1 MLTPLETLAIM
12 CILIAGFSA
21 LFIVLM
27 WAAYW
32 LEKIWPMEDWE

>member
-1 MLTPLETLAIM
+1 MMTNLEVLAVV

-32 LEKIWPMEDWE
+32 LEKIWPMEDAE